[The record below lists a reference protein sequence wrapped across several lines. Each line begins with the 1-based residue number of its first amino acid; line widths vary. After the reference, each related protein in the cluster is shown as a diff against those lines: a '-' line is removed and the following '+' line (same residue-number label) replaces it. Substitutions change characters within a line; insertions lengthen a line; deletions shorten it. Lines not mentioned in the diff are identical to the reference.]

1 MDAQPQQH
9 NPYPAQT
16 EPGHTNSGIPIS
28 SSYLGQMEL
37 CHQLA
42 YGYSLD
48 GNASQNEIPKPSRRR
63 SSASTFAIFPAGQ
76 FIALDKTT
84 NRVVGLTVS
93 MRVNL
98 DAHDAGQSWAEL
110 TNDG

>member
-1 MDAQPQQH
+1 MNANLKSTYLTRPRQNRDT
-9 NPYPAQT
+9 QT
-16 EPGHTNSGIPIS
+16 AVVPS
-28 SSYLGQMEL
+28 SNKYLGQMEM

-42 YGYSLD
+42 YGYTLD
-48 GNASQNEIPKPSRRR
+48 TNASEVDAEALTADKFRQHL
-63 SSASTFAIFPAGQ
+63 AIFPAGQ

-98 DAHDAGQSWAEL
+98 NAHDAAKSWAQL